1 MYIAS
6 MLIKVRPESAAA
18 VEKRIQAVP
27 GMTTY
32 GVHKGDTIIAVAEA
46 EEIRD
51 LEAFGK
57 NLMATDED
65 VLGVYPTYLTSEEAF
80 SEQDFPEGVVG

>member
-6 MLIKVRPESAAA
+6 MLIKVRPEAARA
-18 VEKRIQAVP
+18 AEKRIQAIAGITP
-27 GMTTY
+27 Y

-46 EEIRD
+46 EEVRD

-57 NLMATDED
+57 NLMLSDED
-65 VLGVYPTYLTSEEAF
+65 VLGVYPTYLTAEEAF
-80 SEQDFPEGVVG
+80 SEQDFPAGVK